1 MTAVDSI
8 IEIQAALMDAFD
20 AHDIVRI
27 EQSTKDIE
35 KVTAPDAAR
44 KELAELQA
52 LIADALGSVSD
63 NGPVATLGQKV
74 IEFSRIA
81 ST

>member
-27 EQSTKDIE
+27 EQSIKDL
-35 KVTAPDAAR
+35 AR
-44 KELAELQA
+44 AVALVRQRGVILALMWA
-52 LIADALGSVSD
+52 M
-63 NGPVATLGQKV
+63 P
-74 IEFSRIA
+74 
-81 ST
+81 